1 MRPLTSVHLAT
12 LREYVVRA
20 ESPHDWTFPGAVEVL
35 GLAERVA
42 AYIEGAPAA
51 SAEHGAALLRVEDA
65 ELLTTV
71 GKLLVLTATPLLGKR
86 SDAGTRLALGQA
98 LLDTRDALQ
107 SALIDAGAL
116 PERRRDVPAGD
127 AAGWPG
133 RSTAPVEG

>member
-1 MRPLTSVHLAT
+1 MRPLTPVHLAT

-20 ESPHDWTFPGAVEVL
+20 ESPHAWTFPGAVEVL

-42 AYIEGAPAA
+42 AYIEGAPAF
-51 SAEHGAALLRVEDA
+51 SAENSTALLRVEDV
-65 ELLTTV
+65 ELLTTI
-71 GKLLVLTATPLLGKR
+71 GKLLVLTATPLLGRR

-116 PERRRDVPAGD
+116 PERRRDASADGATVWSARSPASAD
-127 AAGWPG
+127 A
-133 RSTAPVEG
+133 